1 MNIAA
6 NIVGVLAVV
15 LYVLCYQM
23 KTRSGIILMNAAS
36 RVLFVTQYLMLGAF
50 EGALMDV
57 IALCVAVLYRFR
69 GKGVL
74 KGRDTLVCVLANA
87 AIVLLG
93 LTTYRS
99 PISLLPIFG
108 VLFETLAMWL
118 KKERTI
124 RVVSLLGAPPWLVY
138 NTWSGAYGS
147 SVGNV
152 ITLVSIAVAI
162 VRYDVLGKEKD
173 KGIGAG

>member
-6 NIVGVLAVV
+6 NAVGVLAVV

-50 EGALMDV
+50 EGALLDV
-57 IALCVAVLYRFR
+57 IALCVAILYRFR

-74 KGRDTLVCVLANA
+74 KGRDTITCILANA

-108 VLFETLAMWL
+108 VIFETMAM
-118 KKERTI
+118 
-124 RVVSLLGAPPWLVY
+124 
-138 NTWSGAYGS
+138 
-147 SVGNV
+147 
-152 ITLVSIAVAI
+152 
-162 VRYDVLGKEKD
+162 
-173 KGIGAG
+173 